1 MLNNGRDRRSN
12 TSTTPADRT
21 DSNLNK
27 RGTDVLTLIRQKIYY
42 RIPLGFFA
50 SLGLVNFS
58 HKIDTRFLCTL
69 ENNLNRLF
77 KTNAKFDNIPNK
89 LDTQIIFHDTPYISY
104 PQITLDDNFLAYLN
118 AILRSRSALRTGL
131 ILSPYQE
138 SFEINVGTQSLK
150 VNF

>member
-1 MLNNGRDRRSN
+1 M
-12 TSTTPADRT
+12 
-21 DSNLNK
+21 
-27 RGTDVLTLIRQKIYY
+27 
-42 RIPLGFFA
+42 
-50 SLGLVNFS
+50 
-58 HKIDTRFLCTL
+58 CTL

-77 KTNAKFDNIPNK
+77 KTNAKFDNIPNE

-104 PQITLDDNFLAYLN
+104 PQITLDDNFLACLN

-150 VNF
+150 VNFRGLNKQIEWLELSLVFDKGDQRQTVYNSYNVEHNFLP